1 MNENYSISEEVE
13 EVLPSFFWTIASSEG
28 HQLINKDELVRIIKF
43 DEMTKNHTELY
54 RKQVPISKALA
65 DNTKL
70 MMPGITASA
79 LMDGQGKQVANI
91 LKPTYWLAVDID
103 KIPDE
108 KMQEVIAKA
117 DKDPYVMARYVTASG
132 HGLRIL
138 ARYKPFDDP
147 EVTAVEL
154 FDVVVRK
161 AMDYFSILLGVP
173 ADEKCC
179 DITRMCGLAHDPTAY
194 FCWNSKPFEL
204 ESKDIKRL
212 YFKKSMAEKYER
224 RSSRRRKPSQKM
236 VSLAK
241 HIPTIDEAAASIE
254 KLLETWG
261 KAFEPSRHNDYVYNF
276 GLTCLKYDID
286 QKEATD
292 YADQHFSAQYPKTV
306 SVMNQAYK
314 HQEQRGTW
322 QFMRKGES
330 YGKKP
335 SIKMLKQWLSMR
347 YEFHRNEVT
356 GNYEVCSRDV
366 LKGKFHSWTR
376 MDDNIENS
384 LWIEMEEDGLQ
395 TLLPRLHSLINSDF
409 SEKYNPLLD
418 YLTALPAWDGKT
430 DYIQMLAD
438 RIHIADTD
446 GAHHTQEDFRYFF
459 KKWFVAMVVTWVTDT
474 VVGQTILI
482 FVGKGGLFKTTF
494 FDKLLPKILHDYFI
508 NESTASYTDKDFM
521 EAMASKA
528 LMCLDEFET
537 AFGKNLSAFKSCV
550 TKLFFSI
557 RRPYDK
563 YRTEL
568 PHRAAM
574 CGTSNSVQII
584 SEEENRRYSPWLI
597 ESIDSPIDHPI
608 DYQHVYA
615 QAVALGKE
623 VMERQRKHEDGWV
636 FWLTTEDIEVM
647 REHNKMFMIS
657 NYMEDQILR
666 YYRVPGKYPA
676 ASGFREKAQIERH
689 GLVRDREGGGR
700 DEHRCHRIAIG
711 MGGRPEL
718 TGLRPVSDLLFAV
731 SILFFPKTKIL
742 IISNPSTHHIE
753 CKTNQKSDIIPSR
766 R

>member
-13 EVLPSFFWTIASSEG
+13 EVMPSFFWTIASSEG

-204 ESKDIKRL
+204 DTKDIKRL

-261 KAFEPSRHNDYVYNF
+261 KTFEPSRHNDYVYNF

-335 SIKMLKQWLSMR
+335 SMKMLKQWLSMR

-356 GNYEVCSRDV
+356 GYYEVCSRDV
-366 LKGKFHSWTR
+366 IKGKFHRWTR

-418 YLTALPAWDGKT
+418 YLTALPTWDGKT

-528 LMCLDEFET
+528 LMCLDKFET

-666 YYRVPGKYPA
+666 YYRVPGKDVEARYIKFRYSSEILERIGGCPA
-676 ASGFREKAQIERH
+676 LSRYIYQQNLASTLLRLGFERK
-689 GLVRDREGGGR
+689 RRSK
-700 DEHRCHRIAIG
+700 G
-711 MGGRPEL
+711 MGWFVIEKEVGEMN
-718 TGLRPVSDLLFAV
+718 TDAIVS
-731 SILFFPKTKIL
+731 
-742 IISNPSTHHIE
+742 PSE
-753 CKTNQKSDIIPSR
+753 WEDDRN
-766 R
+766 

>member
-1 MNENYSISEEVE
+1 
-13 EVLPSFFWTIASSEG
+13 
-28 HQLINKDELVRIIKF
+28 
-43 DEMTKNHTELY
+43 
-54 RKQVPISKALA
+54 
-65 DNTKL
+65 
-70 MMPGITASA
+70 
-79 LMDGQGKQVANI
+79 
-91 LKPTYWLAVDID
+91 
-103 KIPDE
+103 
-108 KMQEVIAKA
+108 MQEVITKV

-254 KLLETWG
+254 KLMESWG
-261 KAFEPSRHNDYVYNF
+261 KAFEPNRHNDYVYNF
-276 GLTCLKYDID
+276 GLTCLKYNID

-335 SIKMLKQWLSMR
+335 SMKMLKQWLSMR

-356 GNYEVCSRDV
+356 GYYEVCSRDV
-366 LKGKFHSWTR
+366 LKGKFHHWTR

-395 TLLPRLHSLINSDF
+395 TQQPRLHSLINSDF

-438 RIHIADTD
+438 RIHIAETD
-446 GAHHTQEDFRYFF
+446 SAHHTQEDFRYFF

-666 YYRVPGKYPA
+666 YYRVPDKDVEARYIKFRYSSEILERIGGCPA
-676 ASGFREKAQIERH
+676 LSRYIYQQNLASTLLRLGFERK
-689 GLVRDREGGGR
+689 RRSK
-700 DEHRCHRIAIG
+700 G
-711 MGGRPEL
+711 MGWFVIEKEVGEMN
-718 TGLRPVSDLLFAV
+718 TDAIVS
-731 SILFFPKTKIL
+731 
-742 IISNPSTHHIE
+742 PSE
-753 CKTNQKSDIIPSR
+753 WEDDRN
-766 R
+766 

>member
-13 EVLPSFFWTIASSEG
+13 EVMPSFFWTIASSEG

-79 LMDGQGKQVANI
+79 LMDGQGKQVTNI

-103 KIPDE
+103 KIPEE
-108 KMQEVIAKA
+108 KMQEVITKA

-335 SIKMLKQWLSMR
+335 SMKMLKQWLSMR

-356 GNYEVCSRDV
+356 GYYEVCSRDV

-395 TLLPRLHSLINSDF
+395 TQLPRLHSLINSDF

-438 RIHIADTD
+438 RIHIANTD

-597 ESIDSPIDHPI
+597 KSIDSPIDHPI

-666 YYRVPGKYPA
+666 YYRVPGKDVEARYIKFRYSSEILERIGGCPA
-676 ASGFREKAQIERH
+676 LSRYIYQQNLASTLLRLGFERK
-689 GLVRDREGGGR
+689 RRSK
-700 DEHRCHRIAIG
+700 G
-711 MGGRPEL
+711 MGWFVIEKEVGEMN
-718 TGLRPVSDLLFAV
+718 TDAIVS
-731 SILFFPKTKIL
+731 
-742 IISNPSTHHIE
+742 PSE
-753 CKTNQKSDIIPSR
+753 WEDDRN
-766 R
+766 

>member
-1 MNENYSISEEVE
+1 MNENYSTSNEVE

-28 HQLINKDELVRIIKF
+28 HQLINKNELVRIIKF

-276 GLTCLKYDID
+276 GLTCLKYNID

-356 GNYEVCSRDV
+356 GYYEVCSRDV

-395 TLLPRLHSLINSDF
+395 TQQPRLHSLINSDF

-446 GAHHTQEDFRYFF
+446 SAHHTQEDFRYFF

-666 YYRVPGKYPA
+666 YYRVPGKDVEARYIKFRYSSEILERIGGCPA
-676 ASGFREKAQIERH
+676 LSRYIYQQNLASTLLRLGFERK
-689 GLVRDREGGGR
+689 RRSK
-700 DEHRCHRIAIG
+700 G
-711 MGGRPEL
+711 MGWFVIEKEVGEMN
-718 TGLRPVSDLLFAV
+718 TDAIVS
-731 SILFFPKTKIL
+731 
-742 IISNPSTHHIE
+742 PSE
-753 CKTNQKSDIIPSR
+753 WEDDQN
-766 R
+766 

>member
-13 EVLPSFFWTIASSEG
+13 EVMPSFFWTIASSEG

-103 KIPDE
+103 KIPEE
-108 KMQEVIAKA
+108 KMQEVITKV

-241 HIPTIDEAAASIE
+241 HIPTIDEAAPAIE

-335 SIKMLKQWLSMR
+335 SMKMLKQWLSMR

-356 GNYEVCSRDV
+356 GYYEVCSRDV
-366 LKGKFHSWTR
+366 LKGKFHHWTR

-395 TLLPRLHSLINSDF
+395 TQQPRLHSLINSDF
-409 SEKYNPLLD
+409 SEKYNPLRD

-438 RIHIADTD
+438 RIHIANTD

-666 YYRVPGKYPA
+666 YYRVPGKDVEARYIKFRYSSEILERIGGCPA
-676 ASGFREKAQIERH
+676 LSRYIYQQNLASTLLRLGFERK
-689 GLVRDREGGGR
+689 RRSK
-700 DEHRCHRIAIG
+700 G
-711 MGGRPEL
+711 MGWFVIEKEVGEMN
-718 TGLRPVSDLLFAV
+718 TDAIVS
-731 SILFFPKTKIL
+731 
-742 IISNPSTHHIE
+742 PSE
-753 CKTNQKSDIIPSR
+753 WEDDRN
-766 R
+766 

>member
-1 MNENYSISEEVE
+1 MNTNNSTSEEVE

-241 HIPTIDEAAASIE
+241 HIPTIDEAAPAIE
-254 KLLETWG
+254 KLMETWG

-335 SIKMLKQWLSMR
+335 SMKMLKQWLSMR
-347 YEFHRNEVT
+347 YKFHRNEVT
-356 GNYEVCSRDV
+356 GYYEVCSHDV
-366 LKGKFHSWTR
+366 IKGKFHRWTR

-395 TLLPRLHSLINSDF
+395 TQQPRLHSLINSDF

-438 RIHIADTD
+438 RIHIANTD

-666 YYRVPGKYPA
+666 YYRVPGKDVEARYIKFRYSSEILERIGGCPA
-676 ASGFREKAQIERH
+676 LSRYIYQQNLASTLLRLGFERK
-689 GLVRDREGGGR
+689 RRSK
-700 DEHRCHRIAIG
+700 G
-711 MGGRPEL
+711 MGWFVIEKEVGEMN
-718 TGLRPVSDLLFAV
+718 TDAIVS
-731 SILFFPKTKIL
+731 
-742 IISNPSTHHIE
+742 PSE
-753 CKTNQKSDIIPSR
+753 WEDDRN
-766 R
+766 

>member
-276 GLTCLKYDID
+276 GLTCLKYNID

-335 SIKMLKQWLSMR
+335 SMKMLKQWLSMR

-356 GNYEVCSRDV
+356 GYYEVCSRDV
-366 LKGKFHSWTR
+366 IKGKFHHWTR

-666 YYRVPGKYPA
+666 YYRVPGKDVEARYIKFRYSSEILERIGGCPA
-676 ASGFREKAQIERH
+676 LSRYIYQQNLASTLLRLGFERK
-689 GLVRDREGGGR
+689 RRSK
-700 DEHRCHRIAIG
+700 G
-711 MGGRPEL
+711 MGWFVIEKEVGEMN
-718 TGLRPVSDLLFAV
+718 TDAIVS
-731 SILFFPKTKIL
+731 
-742 IISNPSTHHIE
+742 PSE
-753 CKTNQKSDIIPSR
+753 WEDDQN
-766 R
+766 

>member
-1 MNENYSISEEVE
+1 MNENYSINKEVE
-13 EVLPSFFWTIASSEG
+13 EVMPSFFWTIASSEG

-54 RKQVPISKALA
+54 RKQVPISKVLA

-261 KAFEPSRHNDYVYNF
+261 KAFEPNRHNDYVYNF
-276 GLTCLKYDID
+276 GLTCLKYNID

-335 SIKMLKQWLSMR
+335 SMKMLKQWLSMR

-356 GNYEVCSRDV
+356 GYYEVCSRDV
-366 LKGKFHSWTR
+366 LKGKFHRWTR

-418 YLTALPAWDGKT
+418 YLTDLPAWDGKT

-494 FDKLLPKILHDYFI
+494 FDKLLPRVLHDYFI

-666 YYRVPGKYPA
+666 YYRVPGKDVEARYIKFRYSSEILERIGGCPA
-676 ASGFREKAQIERH
+676 LSRYIYQQNLASTLLRLGFERK
-689 GLVRDREGGGR
+689 RRSK
-700 DEHRCHRIAIG
+700 G
-711 MGGRPEL
+711 MGWFVIEKEVGEMN
-718 TGLRPVSDLLFAV
+718 TDAIVS
-731 SILFFPKTKIL
+731 
-742 IISNPSTHHIE
+742 PSE
-753 CKTNQKSDIIPSR
+753 WEDDQN
-766 R
+766 

>member
-1 MNENYSISEEVE
+1 MNENYSTSEEVE

-224 RSSRRRKPSQKM
+224 RSNRRRKPSQKM

-335 SIKMLKQWLSMR
+335 SMKMLKQWLSMR

-356 GNYEVCSRDV
+356 GYYEVCSRDV
-366 LKGKFHSWTR
+366 IKGKFHHWTR

-666 YYRVPGKYPA
+666 YYRVPGKDVEARYIKFRYSSEILERIGGCPA
-676 ASGFREKAQIERH
+676 LSRYIYQQNLASTLLRLGFERK
-689 GLVRDREGGGR
+689 RRSK
-700 DEHRCHRIAIG
+700 G
-711 MGGRPEL
+711 MGWFVIEKEVGEMN
-718 TGLRPVSDLLFAV
+718 TDAIVS
-731 SILFFPKTKIL
+731 
-742 IISNPSTHHIE
+742 PSE
-753 CKTNQKSDIIPSR
+753 WEDDRN
-766 R
+766 

>member
-1 MNENYSISEEVE
+1 MKENYSISEEVE

-108 KMQEVIAKA
+108 KMQEVIGKA

-212 YFKKSMAEKYER
+212 YFKKSISEKYER

-276 GLTCLKYDID
+276 GLTCLKYNID

-335 SIKMLKQWLSMR
+335 SMKMLKQWLSMR

-356 GNYEVCSRDV
+356 GYYEVCSRDV
-366 LKGKFHSWTR
+366 LKGKFHRWSR

-395 TLLPRLHSLINSDF
+395 TQQPRLHSLINSDF

-418 YLTALPAWDGKT
+418 FLTSLPAWDGKT

-666 YYRVPGKYPA
+666 YYRVPGKDVEARYIKFRYSSEILERIGGCPA
-676 ASGFREKAQIERH
+676 LSRYIYQQNLASTLLRLGFERK
-689 GLVRDREGGGR
+689 RRSK
-700 DEHRCHRIAIG
+700 G
-711 MGGRPEL
+711 MGWFVIEKEVGEMN
-718 TGLRPVSDLLFAV
+718 TDAIVS
-731 SILFFPKTKIL
+731 
-742 IISNPSTHHIE
+742 PSE
-753 CKTNQKSDIIPSR
+753 WEDDRN
-766 R
+766 

>member
-1 MNENYSISEEVE
+1 MNENYSTSEEVE

-241 HIPTIDEAAASIE
+241 HIPTIDEAAPAIE

-276 GLTCLKYDID
+276 GLTCLKYNID

-335 SIKMLKQWLSMR
+335 SMKMLKQWLSMR
-347 YEFHRNEVT
+347 YKFHRNEVT
-356 GNYEVCSRDV
+356 GYYEVCSRDV
-366 LKGKFHSWTR
+366 IKGKFHRWTR

-395 TLLPRLHSLINSDF
+395 TQQPRLHSLINSDF

-438 RIHIADTD
+438 RIHIANTD

-623 VMERQRKHEDGWV
+623 VMERQSKHEDGWV

-666 YYRVPGKYPA
+666 YYRVPGKDVEARYIKFRYSSEILERIGGCPA
-676 ASGFREKAQIERH
+676 LSRYIYQQNLASTLLRLGFERK
-689 GLVRDREGGGR
+689 RRSK
-700 DEHRCHRIAIG
+700 G
-711 MGGRPEL
+711 MGWFVIEKEVGEMN
-718 TGLRPVSDLLFAV
+718 TDAIVS
-731 SILFFPKTKIL
+731 
-742 IISNPSTHHIE
+742 PSE
-753 CKTNQKSDIIPSR
+753 WEDDRN
-766 R
+766 

>member
-1 MNENYSISEEVE
+1 MNENYSISKEVE
-13 EVLPSFFWTIASSEG
+13 EVMPSFFWTIASSEG

-103 KIPDE
+103 KIPEE

-154 FDVVVRK
+154 FGVVVRK

-212 YFKKSMAEKYER
+212 YFKKSIAEKYER

-335 SIKMLKQWLSMR
+335 SMKMLKQWLSMR

-356 GNYEVCSRDV
+356 GYYEVCSRDV
-366 LKGKFHSWTR
+366 LKGKFHHWTR

-395 TLLPRLHSLINSDF
+395 TQLPRLHSLINSDF

-438 RIHIADTD
+438 RIHIANTD

-666 YYRVPGKYPA
+666 YYRVPGKDVEARYIKFRYSSEILERIGGCPA
-676 ASGFREKAQIERH
+676 LSRYIYQQNLASTLLRLGFERK
-689 GLVRDREGGGR
+689 RRSK
-700 DEHRCHRIAIG
+700 G
-711 MGGRPEL
+711 MGWFVIEKEVGEMN
-718 TGLRPVSDLLFAV
+718 TDAIVS
-731 SILFFPKTKIL
+731 
-742 IISNPSTHHIE
+742 PSE
-753 CKTNQKSDIIPSR
+753 WEDDRN
-766 R
+766 

>member
-1 MNENYSISEEVE
+1 
-13 EVLPSFFWTIASSEG
+13 
-28 HQLINKDELVRIIKF
+28 
-43 DEMTKNHTELY
+43 MTKNHTELY

-103 KIPDE
+103 KIPEE
-108 KMQEVIAKA
+108 KMQEVITKV

-241 HIPTIDEAAASIE
+241 HIPTIDEAAPAIE

-335 SIKMLKQWLSMR
+335 SMKMLKQWLSMR

-356 GNYEVCSRDV
+356 GYYEVCSRDV
-366 LKGKFHSWTR
+366 LKGKFHHWTR

-395 TLLPRLHSLINSDF
+395 TQQPRLHSLINSDF

-418 YLTALPAWDGKT
+418 YLTALPTWDGKT

-438 RIHIADTD
+438 RIHIANTD

-597 ESIDSPIDHPI
+597 KSIDSPIDHPI

-666 YYRVPGKYPA
+666 YYRVPGKDVEARYIKFRYSSEILERIGGCPA
-676 ASGFREKAQIERH
+676 LSRYIYQQNLASTLLRLGFERK
-689 GLVRDREGGGR
+689 RRSK
-700 DEHRCHRIAIG
+700 G
-711 MGGRPEL
+711 MGWFVIEKEVGEMN
-718 TGLRPVSDLLFAV
+718 TDAIVS
-731 SILFFPKTKIL
+731 
-742 IISNPSTHHIE
+742 PSE
-753 CKTNQKSDIIPSR
+753 WEDDRN
-766 R
+766 

>member
-1 MNENYSISEEVE
+1 MNENYSISKEVE
-13 EVLPSFFWTIASSEG
+13 EVMPSFFWTIASSEG

-103 KIPDE
+103 KIPEE
-108 KMQEVIAKA
+108 KMQEVITKV

-224 RSSRRRKPSQKM
+224 RSSRRIKPSQKM

-335 SIKMLKQWLSMR
+335 SMKMLKQWLSMR

-356 GNYEVCSRDV
+356 GYYEVCSRDV
-366 LKGKFHSWTR
+366 LKGKFHHWTR

-395 TLLPRLHSLINSDF
+395 TQLPRLHSLINSDF

-418 YLTALPAWDGKT
+418 YLTALPTWDGKT

-438 RIHIADTD
+438 RIHIANTD

-666 YYRVPGKYPA
+666 YYRVPGKDVEARYIKFRYSSEILERIGGCPA
-676 ASGFREKAQIERH
+676 LSRYIYQQNLASTLLRLGFERK
-689 GLVRDREGGGR
+689 RRSK
-700 DEHRCHRIAIG
+700 G
-711 MGGRPEL
+711 MGWFVIEKEVGEMN
-718 TGLRPVSDLLFAV
+718 TDAIVS
-731 SILFFPKTKIL
+731 
-742 IISNPSTHHIE
+742 PSE
-753 CKTNQKSDIIPSR
+753 WEDDRN
-766 R
+766 

>member
-1 MNENYSISEEVE
+1 MNTNNSTSEEVE

-91 LKPTYWLAVDID
+91 QKPTYWLAVDID
-103 KIPDE
+103 KIPEE

-147 EVTAVEL
+147 EITAVEL

-212 YFKKSMAEKYER
+212 YLKKSMAEKYER

-347 YEFHRNEVT
+347 YKFHRNEVT
-356 GNYEVCSRDV
+356 GYYEVCSRDV
-366 LKGKFHSWTR
+366 IKGKFHHWTR

-395 TLLPRLHSLINSDF
+395 TQQPRLHSLINSDF

-418 YLTALPAWDGKT
+418 FLTSLPAWDGKT

-666 YYRVPGKYPA
+666 YYRVPGKDVEARYIKFRYSSEILERIGGCPA
-676 ASGFREKAQIERH
+676 LSRYIYQQNLASTLLRLGFERK
-689 GLVRDREGGGR
+689 RRSK
-700 DEHRCHRIAIG
+700 G
-711 MGGRPEL
+711 MGWFVIEKEVGEMN
-718 TGLRPVSDLLFAV
+718 TDAIVS
-731 SILFFPKTKIL
+731 
-742 IISNPSTHHIE
+742 PSE
-753 CKTNQKSDIIPSR
+753 WEDDRN
-766 R
+766 

>member
-1 MNENYSISEEVE
+1 MNENYSTSNEVE
-13 EVLPSFFWTIASSEG
+13 EVMPSFFWTIASSEG

-70 MMPGITASA
+70 MMPGITAST

-276 GLTCLKYDID
+276 GLTCLKYNID

-335 SIKMLKQWLSMR
+335 SMKMLKQWLSMR

-356 GNYEVCSRDV
+356 GYYEVCSRDV
-366 LKGKFHSWTR
+366 LKGKFHHWTR
-376 MDDNIENS
+376 MDDNIENT

-395 TLLPRLHSLINSDF
+395 TQQPRLHSLINSDF

-438 RIHIADTD
+438 RIHIANTD

-666 YYRVPGKYPA
+666 YYRVPGKDVEARYIKFRYSSEILERIGGCPA
-676 ASGFREKAQIERH
+676 LSRYIYQQNLASTLLRLGFERK
-689 GLVRDREGGGR
+689 RRSK
-700 DEHRCHRIAIG
+700 G
-711 MGGRPEL
+711 MGWLVIEKEVGEMN
-718 TGLRPVSDLLFAV
+718 TDAIVS
-731 SILFFPKTKIL
+731 
-742 IISNPSTHHIE
+742 PSE
-753 CKTNQKSDIIPSR
+753 WEDDRN
-766 R
+766 

>member
-1 MNENYSISEEVE
+1 MNTNNSTSEEVE

-108 KMQEVIAKA
+108 KMQKVITKA
-117 DKDPYVMARYVTASG
+117 DNDPYVMVRYVTASG

-241 HIPTIDEAAASIE
+241 HIPTIDEAAPAIE

-335 SIKMLKQWLSMR
+335 SMKMLKQWLSMR

-356 GNYEVCSRDV
+356 GYYEVCSRDV
-366 LKGKFHSWTR
+366 IKGKFHRWTR

-395 TLLPRLHSLINSDF
+395 TQQPRLHSLINSDF

-494 FDKLLPKILHDYFI
+494 FDKLLPKVLHDYFI

-666 YYRVPGKYPA
+666 YYRVPGKDVEARYIKFRYSSEILERIGGCPA
-676 ASGFREKAQIERH
+676 LSRYIYQQNLASTLLRLGFERK
-689 GLVRDREGGGR
+689 RRSK
-700 DEHRCHRIAIG
+700 G
-711 MGGRPEL
+711 MGWFVIEKEVGEMN
-718 TGLRPVSDLLFAV
+718 TDAIVS
-731 SILFFPKTKIL
+731 
-742 IISNPSTHHIE
+742 PSE
-753 CKTNQKSDIIPSR
+753 WEDDRN
-766 R
+766 

>member
-1 MNENYSISEEVE
+1 MNTNNSTSEEVE

-117 DKDPYVMARYVTASG
+117 DNDPYVMVRYVTASG

-212 YFKKSMAEKYER
+212 YLKKSMAEKYER

-241 HIPTIDEAAASIE
+241 HIPTIDEAAPAIE

-335 SIKMLKQWLSMR
+335 SMKMLKQWLSMR
-347 YEFHRNEVT
+347 YKFHRNEVT
-356 GNYEVCSRDV
+356 GYYEVCSRDV
-366 LKGKFHSWTR
+366 IKGKFHRWTR

-395 TLLPRLHSLINSDF
+395 TQQPRLHSLINSDF

-418 YLTALPAWDGKT
+418 YLTSLPAWDGKT

-438 RIHIADTD
+438 RIHIANTD

-494 FDKLLPKILHDYFI
+494 FDKLLPKVLHDYFI

-666 YYRVPGKYPA
+666 YYRVPGKDVEARYIKFRYSSEILERIGGCPA
-676 ASGFREKAQIERH
+676 LSRYIYQQNLASTLLRLGFERK
-689 GLVRDREGGGR
+689 RRSK
-700 DEHRCHRIAIG
+700 G
-711 MGGRPEL
+711 MGWFVIEKEVGEMN
-718 TGLRPVSDLLFAV
+718 TDAIVS
-731 SILFFPKTKIL
+731 
-742 IISNPSTHHIE
+742 PSE
-753 CKTNQKSDIIPSR
+753 WEDDRN
-766 R
+766 

>member
-13 EVLPSFFWTIASSEG
+13 EVMPSFFWTIASSEG

-154 FDVVVRK
+154 FGVVVRK

-335 SIKMLKQWLSMR
+335 SMKMLKQWLSMR

-356 GNYEVCSRDV
+356 GYYEVCSRDV
-366 LKGKFHSWTR
+366 IKGKFHHWTR

-395 TLLPRLHSLINSDF
+395 TQLPRLHSLINSDF

-438 RIHIADTD
+438 RIHIANTD

-636 FWLTTEDIEVM
+636 FWLTTPDIEVM

-666 YYRVPGKYPA
+666 YYRVPGKDVEARYIKFRYSSEILERIGGCPA
-676 ASGFREKAQIERH
+676 LSRYIYQQNLASTLLRLGFERK
-689 GLVRDREGGGR
+689 RRSK
-700 DEHRCHRIAIG
+700 G
-711 MGGRPEL
+711 MGWFVIEKEVGEMN
-718 TGLRPVSDLLFAV
+718 TDAIVS
-731 SILFFPKTKIL
+731 
-742 IISNPSTHHIE
+742 PSE
-753 CKTNQKSDIIPSR
+753 WEDDRN
-766 R
+766 

>member
-1 MNENYSISEEVE
+1 MNTNNSTSEEVE

-108 KMQEVIAKA
+108 KMQKVITKA
-117 DKDPYVMARYVTASG
+117 DNDPYVMVRYVTASG

-276 GLTCLKYDID
+276 GLTCLKYNID

-335 SIKMLKQWLSMR
+335 SMKMLKQWLSMR

-356 GNYEVCSRDV
+356 GYYEVCSRDV
-366 LKGKFHSWTR
+366 IKGKFHRWTR

-395 TLLPRLHSLINSDF
+395 TQQPRLHSLINSDF

-418 YLTALPAWDGKT
+418 FLTSLPAWDGKT

-636 FWLTTEDIEVM
+636 FWLTTEDIEMM

-666 YYRVPGKYPA
+666 YYRVPGKDVEARYIKFRYSSEILERIGGCPA
-676 ASGFREKAQIERH
+676 LSRYIYQQNLASTLLRLGFERK
-689 GLVRDREGGGR
+689 RRSK
-700 DEHRCHRIAIG
+700 G
-711 MGGRPEL
+711 MGWFVIEKEVGEMN
-718 TGLRPVSDLLFAV
+718 TDAIVS
-731 SILFFPKTKIL
+731 
-742 IISNPSTHHIE
+742 PSE
-753 CKTNQKSDIIPSR
+753 WEDDRN
-766 R
+766 

>member
-1 MNENYSISEEVE
+1 MNTNNSTSEEVE

-241 HIPTIDEAAASIE
+241 HIPTIDEASPAIE

-335 SIKMLKQWLSMR
+335 SMKMLKQWLSMR

-356 GNYEVCSRDV
+356 GYYEVCSRDV
-366 LKGKFHSWTR
+366 IKGKFHHWTR

-395 TLLPRLHSLINSDF
+395 TQQPRLHSLINSDF

-666 YYRVPGKYPA
+666 YYRVPDKDVEARYIKFRYSSEILERIGGCPA
-676 ASGFREKAQIERH
+676 LSRYIYQQNLASTLLRLGFERK
-689 GLVRDREGGGR
+689 RRSK
-700 DEHRCHRIAIG
+700 G
-711 MGGRPEL
+711 MGWFVIEKEVGEMN
-718 TGLRPVSDLLFAV
+718 TDAIVS
-731 SILFFPKTKIL
+731 
-742 IISNPSTHHIE
+742 PSE
-753 CKTNQKSDIIPSR
+753 WEDDRN
-766 R
+766 

>member
-1 MNENYSISEEVE
+1 MNDNYSISEEVE
-13 EVLPSFFWTIASSEG
+13 EVMPSFFWTIASSEG

-108 KMQEVIAKA
+108 KMQEVIAKT

-204 ESKDIKRL
+204 DTKDIKRL

-241 HIPTIDEAAASIE
+241 HIPTIDEAAPAIE
-254 KLLETWG
+254 TLLETWG
-261 KAFEPSRHNDYVYNF
+261 KAFEPNRHNDYVYNF

-335 SIKMLKQWLSMR
+335 SMKMLKQWLSMR

-356 GNYEVCSRDV
+356 GYYEVCSRDV
-366 LKGKFHSWTR
+366 IKGKFHHWTR

-494 FDKLLPKILHDYFI
+494 FDKLLPRVLHDYFI

-666 YYRVPGKYPA
+666 YYRVPGKDVEARYIKFRYSSEILERIGGCPA
-676 ASGFREKAQIERH
+676 LSRYIYQQNLASTLLRLGFERK
-689 GLVRDREGGGR
+689 RRSK
-700 DEHRCHRIAIG
+700 G
-711 MGGRPEL
+711 MGWFVIEKEVGEMN
-718 TGLRPVSDLLFAV
+718 TDAIVS
-731 SILFFPKTKIL
+731 
-742 IISNPSTHHIE
+742 PSE
-753 CKTNQKSDIIPSR
+753 WEEDQN
-766 R
+766 

>member
-13 EVLPSFFWTIASSEG
+13 EVMPSFFWTIASSEG

-335 SIKMLKQWLSMR
+335 SMKMLKQWLSMR

-356 GNYEVCSRDV
+356 GYYEVCSRDV
-366 LKGKFHSWTR
+366 LKGKFHHWTR

-395 TLLPRLHSLINSDF
+395 TQQPRLHSLINSDF

-438 RIHIADTD
+438 RIHIANTD

-597 ESIDSPIDHPI
+597 KSIDSPIDHPI

-666 YYRVPGKYPA
+666 YYRVPGKDVEARYIKFRYSSEILERIGGCPA
-676 ASGFREKAQIERH
+676 LSRYIYQQNLASTLLRLGFERK
-689 GLVRDREGGGR
+689 RRSK
-700 DEHRCHRIAIG
+700 G
-711 MGGRPEL
+711 MGWFVIEKEVGEMN
-718 TGLRPVSDLLFAV
+718 TDAIVS
-731 SILFFPKTKIL
+731 
-742 IISNPSTHHIE
+742 PSE
-753 CKTNQKSDIIPSR
+753 WEDDRN
-766 R
+766 

>member
-1 MNENYSISEEVE
+1 MNTNNSTSNEVE

-276 GLTCLKYDID
+276 GLTCLKYNID

-322 QFMRKGES
+322 LFMRKGES

-335 SIKMLKQWLSMR
+335 SMKMLKQWLSMR

-356 GNYEVCSRDV
+356 GYYEVCSRDV
-366 LKGKFHSWTR
+366 IKGKFHSWTR

-395 TLLPRLHSLINSDF
+395 TQQPRLHSLINSDF

-438 RIHIADTD
+438 RIHIANTD

-597 ESIDSPIDHPI
+597 KSIDSPIDHPI

-666 YYRVPGKYPA
+666 YYRVPDKDVEARYIKFRYSSEILERIGGCPA
-676 ASGFREKAQIERH
+676 LSRYIYQQNLASTLLRLGFERK
-689 GLVRDREGGGR
+689 RRSK
-700 DEHRCHRIAIG
+700 G
-711 MGGRPEL
+711 MGWFVIEKEVGEMN
-718 TGLRPVSDLLFAV
+718 TDAIVS
-731 SILFFPKTKIL
+731 
-742 IISNPSTHHIE
+742 PSE
-753 CKTNQKSDIIPSR
+753 WEDDRN
-766 R
+766 

>member
-13 EVLPSFFWTIASSEG
+13 EVMPSFFWTIASSEG

-103 KIPDE
+103 KIPEE
-108 KMQEVIAKA
+108 KMQEVITKA

-154 FDVVVRK
+154 FGVVVRK

-335 SIKMLKQWLSMR
+335 SMKMLKQWLSMR

-356 GNYEVCSRDV
+356 GYYEVCSRDV

-395 TLLPRLHSLINSDF
+395 TQLPRLHSLINSDF

-438 RIHIADTD
+438 RIHIANTD

-597 ESIDSPIDHPI
+597 KSIDSPIDHPI

-666 YYRVPGKYPA
+666 YYRVPGKDVEARYIKFRYSSEILERIGGCPA
-676 ASGFREKAQIERH
+676 LSRYIYQQNLASTLLRLGFERK
-689 GLVRDREGGGR
+689 RRSK
-700 DEHRCHRIAIG
+700 G
-711 MGGRPEL
+711 MGWFVIEKEVGEMN
-718 TGLRPVSDLLFAV
+718 TDAIVS
-731 SILFFPKTKIL
+731 
-742 IISNPSTHHIE
+742 PSE
-753 CKTNQKSDIIPSR
+753 WEDDRN
-766 R
+766 

>member
-79 LMDGQGKQVANI
+79 LMDGQGKQVGNI

-103 KIPDE
+103 KIPEE

-212 YFKKSMAEKYER
+212 YFKKSMAEKYEQ

-261 KAFEPSRHNDYVYNF
+261 KAFEPNRHNDYVYNF
-276 GLTCLKYDID
+276 GLTCLKYNID

-335 SIKMLKQWLSMR
+335 SMKMLKQWLSMR

-356 GNYEVCSRDV
+356 GYYEVCSRDV
-366 LKGKFHSWTR
+366 LKGKFHRWTR

-494 FDKLLPKILHDYFI
+494 FDKLLPKVLHDYFI

-666 YYRVPGKYPA
+666 YYRVPGKDVEARYIKFRYSSEILERIGGCPA
-676 ASGFREKAQIERH
+676 LSRYIYQQNLSSTLLRLGFERK
-689 GLVRDREGGGR
+689 RRSK
-700 DEHRCHRIAIG
+700 G
-711 MGGRPEL
+711 MGWFVIEKEVGEMN
-718 TGLRPVSDLLFAV
+718 TDAIVS
-731 SILFFPKTKIL
+731 
-742 IISNPSTHHIE
+742 PSE
-753 CKTNQKSDIIPSR
+753 WEEDPN
-766 R
+766 

>member
-1 MNENYSISEEVE
+1 MNDNYSISEEVE

-173 ADEKCC
+173 ADEKCS

-204 ESKDIKRL
+204 DTKDIKRL

-261 KAFEPSRHNDYVYNF
+261 KAFEPNRHNDYVYNF
-276 GLTCLKYDID
+276 GLTCLKYNID

-335 SIKMLKQWLSMR
+335 SMKMLKQWLSMR

-356 GNYEVCSRDV
+356 GYYEVCSRDV
-366 LKGKFHSWTR
+366 LKGKFHRWTR

-494 FDKLLPKILHDYFI
+494 FDKLLPRVLHDYFI

-666 YYRVPGKYPA
+666 YYRVPGKDVEARYIKFRYSSEILERIGGCPA
-676 ASGFREKAQIERH
+676 LSRYIYQQNLASTLLRLGFERK
-689 GLVRDREGGGR
+689 RRSK
-700 DEHRCHRIAIG
+700 G
-711 MGGRPEL
+711 MGWFVIEKEVGEMN
-718 TGLRPVSDLLFAV
+718 TDAIVS
-731 SILFFPKTKIL
+731 
-742 IISNPSTHHIE
+742 PSE
-753 CKTNQKSDIIPSR
+753 WEDDRN
-766 R
+766 

>member
-13 EVLPSFFWTIASSEG
+13 EVMPSFFWTIASSEG

-103 KIPDE
+103 KIPEE

-154 FDVVVRK
+154 FGVVVRK

-212 YFKKSMAEKYER
+212 YFKKSIAEKYER

-335 SIKMLKQWLSMR
+335 SMKMLKQWLSMR

-356 GNYEVCSRDV
+356 GYYEVCSRDV
-366 LKGKFHSWTR
+366 LKGKFHHWTR

-395 TLLPRLHSLINSDF
+395 TQLPRLHSLINSDF

-438 RIHIADTD
+438 RIHIANTD

-666 YYRVPGKYPA
+666 YYRVPDKDVEARYIKFRYSSEILERIGGCPA
-676 ASGFREKAQIERH
+676 LSRYIYQQNLASTLLRLGFERK
-689 GLVRDREGGGR
+689 RRSK
-700 DEHRCHRIAIG
+700 G
-711 MGGRPEL
+711 MGWFVIEKEVGEMN
-718 TGLRPVSDLLFAV
+718 TDAIVS
-731 SILFFPKTKIL
+731 
-742 IISNPSTHHIE
+742 PSE
-753 CKTNQKSDIIPSR
+753 WEDDRN
-766 R
+766 

>member
-1 MNENYSISEEVE
+1 MNDNYSISEEVE
-13 EVLPSFFWTIASSEG
+13 EVMPSFFWTIASSEG

-108 KMQEVIAKA
+108 KMQEVIAKT

-204 ESKDIKRL
+204 DTKDIKRL

-241 HIPTIDEAAASIE
+241 HIPTIDEAAPAIE
-254 KLLETWG
+254 TLLETWG
-261 KAFEPSRHNDYVYNF
+261 KAFEPNRHNDYVYNF

-335 SIKMLKQWLSMR
+335 SMKMLKQWLSMR

-356 GNYEVCSRDV
+356 GYYEVCSRDV
-366 LKGKFHSWTR
+366 LKGKFHHWTR

-494 FDKLLPKILHDYFI
+494 FDKLLPRVLHDYFI

-666 YYRVPGKYPA
+666 YYRVPGKDVEARYIKFRYSSEILERIGGCPA
-676 ASGFREKAQIERH
+676 LSRYIYQQNLASTLLRLGFERK
-689 GLVRDREGGGR
+689 RRSK
-700 DEHRCHRIAIG
+700 G
-711 MGGRPEL
+711 MGWFVIEKEVGEMN
-718 TGLRPVSDLLFAV
+718 TDAIVS
-731 SILFFPKTKIL
+731 
-742 IISNPSTHHIE
+742 PSE
-753 CKTNQKSDIIPSR
+753 WEEDQN
-766 R
+766 

>member
-1 MNENYSISEEVE
+1 MNENYSINKEVE

-91 LKPTYWLAVDID
+91 QKPTYWLAVDID

-254 KLLETWG
+254 KLMESWG
-261 KAFEPSRHNDYVYNF
+261 KAFEPNRHNDYVYNF
-276 GLTCLKYDID
+276 GLTCLKYNID

-335 SIKMLKQWLSMR
+335 SMKMLKQWLSMR

-356 GNYEVCSRDV
+356 GYYEVCSRDV
-366 LKGKFHSWTR
+366 IKGKFHQWTR

-395 TLLPRLHSLINSDF
+395 TQQPRLHSLINSDF

-438 RIHIADTD
+438 RIHIANTD

-550 TKLFFSI
+550 TKLYFSI

-666 YYRVPGKYPA
+666 YYRVPGKDVEARYIKFRYSSEILERIGGCPA
-676 ASGFREKAQIERH
+676 LSRYIYQQNLASTLLRLGFERK
-689 GLVRDREGGGR
+689 RRSK
-700 DEHRCHRIAIG
+700 G
-711 MGGRPEL
+711 MGWFVIEKEVGEMN
-718 TGLRPVSDLLFAV
+718 TDAIVS
-731 SILFFPKTKIL
+731 
-742 IISNPSTHHIE
+742 PSE
-753 CKTNQKSDIIPSR
+753 WEDDQN
-766 R
+766 

>member
-1 MNENYSISEEVE
+1 MNDNYSISEEVE

-204 ESKDIKRL
+204 DTKDIKRL

-241 HIPTIDEAAASIE
+241 HIPTIDEAAPAIE
-254 KLLETWG
+254 KLMETWG

-330 YGKKP
+330 YSKKP
-335 SIKMLKQWLSMR
+335 SMKMLKQWLSMR

-356 GNYEVCSRDV
+356 GYYEVCSRDV
-366 LKGKFHSWTR
+366 LKGKFHHWTR

-395 TLLPRLHSLINSDF
+395 TQQPRLHSLINSDF

-438 RIHIADTD
+438 RIHIANTD

-666 YYRVPGKYPA
+666 YYRVPGKDVEARYIKFRYSSEILERIGGCPA
-676 ASGFREKAQIERH
+676 LSRYIYQQNLASTLLRLGFERK
-689 GLVRDREGGGR
+689 RRSK
-700 DEHRCHRIAIG
+700 G
-711 MGGRPEL
+711 MGWFVIEKEVGEMN
-718 TGLRPVSDLLFAV
+718 TDAIVS
-731 SILFFPKTKIL
+731 
-742 IISNPSTHHIE
+742 PSE
-753 CKTNQKSDIIPSR
+753 WEDDRN
-766 R
+766 

>member
-13 EVLPSFFWTIASSEG
+13 EVMPSFFWTIASSEG

-103 KIPDE
+103 KIPEE
-108 KMQEVIAKA
+108 KMQEVITKV

-335 SIKMLKQWLSMR
+335 SMKMLKQWLSMR

-356 GNYEVCSRDV
+356 GYYEVCSRDV
-366 LKGKFHSWTR
+366 LKGKFHHWTR

-395 TLLPRLHSLINSDF
+395 THQPRLHSLINSDF

-438 RIHIADTD
+438 RIHIANTD

-666 YYRVPGKYPA
+666 YYRVPGKDVEARYIKFRYSSEILERIGGCPA
-676 ASGFREKAQIERH
+676 LSRYIYQQNLASTLLRLGFERK
-689 GLVRDREGGGR
+689 RRSK
-700 DEHRCHRIAIG
+700 G
-711 MGGRPEL
+711 MGWFVIEKEVGEMN
-718 TGLRPVSDLLFAV
+718 TDAIVS
-731 SILFFPKTKIL
+731 
-742 IISNPSTHHIE
+742 PSE
-753 CKTNQKSDIIPSR
+753 WEDDRN
-766 R
+766 

>member
-1 MNENYSISEEVE
+1 MNENYSINKEVE
-13 EVLPSFFWTIASSEG
+13 EVMPSFFWTIASSEG

-117 DKDPYVMARYVTASG
+117 DKAPYVMARYVTASG

-204 ESKDIKRL
+204 DTKDIKRL

-347 YEFHRNEVT
+347 YKFHRNEVT
-356 GNYEVCSRDV
+356 GYYEVCSRDV
-366 LKGKFHSWTR
+366 IKGKFHHWTR

-395 TLLPRLHSLINSDF
+395 TQQPRLHSLINSDF

-418 YLTALPAWDGKT
+418 FLTSLPAWDGKT

-666 YYRVPGKYPA
+666 YYRVPGKDVEARYIKFRYSSEILERIGGCPA
-676 ASGFREKAQIERH
+676 LSRYIYQQNLASTLLRLGFERK
-689 GLVRDREGGGR
+689 RRSK
-700 DEHRCHRIAIG
+700 G
-711 MGGRPEL
+711 MGWFVIEKEVGEMN
-718 TGLRPVSDLLFAV
+718 TDAIVS
-731 SILFFPKTKIL
+731 
-742 IISNPSTHHIE
+742 PSE
-753 CKTNQKSDIIPSR
+753 WEDDRN
-766 R
+766 

>member
-204 ESKDIKRL
+204 ESQDIKRL

-241 HIPTIDEAAASIE
+241 HIPTIDEAAPAIE
-254 KLLETWG
+254 KLMESWG

-335 SIKMLKQWLSMR
+335 SMKMLKQWLSMR
-347 YEFHRNEVT
+347 YKFHRNEVT
-356 GNYEVCSRDV
+356 GYYEVCSRDV
-366 LKGKFHSWTR
+366 IKGKFHRWTR
-376 MDDNIENS
+376 MDDNTENS

-395 TLLPRLHSLINSDF
+395 TQQPRLHSLINSDF

-666 YYRVPGKYPA
+666 YYRVPGKDVEARYIKYRYSSEILERIGGCPA
-676 ASGFREKAQIERH
+676 LSRYIYQQNLASTLLRLGFERK
-689 GLVRDREGGGR
+689 RRSK
-700 DEHRCHRIAIG
+700 G
-711 MGGRPEL
+711 MGWFVIEKEVGEMN
-718 TGLRPVSDLLFAV
+718 TDAIVS
-731 SILFFPKTKIL
+731 
-742 IISNPSTHHIE
+742 PSE
-753 CKTNQKSDIIPSR
+753 WEDDRN
-766 R
+766 

>member
-1 MNENYSISEEVE
+1 MNENYSINKEVE
-13 EVLPSFFWTIASSEG
+13 EVMPSFFWTIASSEG

-194 FCWNSKPFEL
+194 FCWNSKTFEL

-335 SIKMLKQWLSMR
+335 SMKMLKQWLSMR

-356 GNYEVCSRDV
+356 GYYEVCSRDV
-366 LKGKFHSWTR
+366 IKGKFHRWTR

-395 TLLPRLHSLINSDF
+395 TQQPRLHSLINSDF

-418 YLTALPAWDGKT
+418 FLTSLPEWDGKT

-494 FDKLLPKILHDYFI
+494 FDKLLPKVLHDYFI

-666 YYRVPGKYPA
+666 YYRVPGKDVEARYIKFRYSSEILERIGGCPA
-676 ASGFREKAQIERH
+676 LSRYIYQQNLASTLLRLGFERK
-689 GLVRDREGGGR
+689 RRSK
-700 DEHRCHRIAIG
+700 G
-711 MGGRPEL
+711 MGWFVIEKEVGEMH
-718 TGLRPVSDLLFAV
+718 TDAIVS
-731 SILFFPKTKIL
+731 
-742 IISNPSTHHIE
+742 PSE
-753 CKTNQKSDIIPSR
+753 WEDDRN
-766 R
+766 

>member
-1 MNENYSISEEVE
+1 MNENYSTSNEVE
-13 EVLPSFFWTIASSEG
+13 EVMPSFFWTIASSEG

-103 KIPDE
+103 KIPEE

-173 ADEKCC
+173 ADEKCS

-204 ESKDIKRL
+204 DTKDIKRL

-254 KLLETWG
+254 KLMETWG

-276 GLTCLKYDID
+276 GLTCLKYNID

-335 SIKMLKQWLSMR
+335 SMKMLKQWLSMR

-356 GNYEVCSRDV
+356 GYYEVCSRDV
-366 LKGKFHSWTR
+366 LKGKFHRWTR

-395 TLLPRLHSLINSDF
+395 TQQPRLHSLINSDF

-418 YLTALPAWDGKT
+418 YLTALPEWDGKT

-438 RIHIADTD
+438 RINIAETD
-446 GAHHTQEDFRYFF
+446 SAHHTQEDFRYFF

-494 FDKLLPKILHDYFI
+494 FDKLLPKILHEYFI

-666 YYRVPGKYPA
+666 YYRVPGKDVEARYIKFRYSSEILERIGGCPA
-676 ASGFREKAQIERH
+676 LSRYIYQQNLASTLLRLGFERK
-689 GLVRDREGGGR
+689 RRSK
-700 DEHRCHRIAIG
+700 G
-711 MGGRPEL
+711 MGWFVIEKEVGEMN
-718 TGLRPVSDLLFAV
+718 TDAIVS
-731 SILFFPKTKIL
+731 
-742 IISNPSTHHIE
+742 PSE
-753 CKTNQKSDIIPSR
+753 WEDDRN
-766 R
+766 

>member
-194 FCWNSKPFEL
+194 FCWDSKPFEL

-212 YFKKSMAEKYER
+212 YLKKSMAEKYER

-261 KAFEPSRHNDYVYNF
+261 KTFEPSRHNDYVYNF
-276 GLTCLKYDID
+276 GLTCLKYNID

-335 SIKMLKQWLSMR
+335 SMKMLKQWLSMR

-356 GNYEVCSRDV
+356 GYYEVCSRDV

-395 TLLPRLHSLINSDF
+395 TQQPRLHSLINSDF

-418 YLTALPAWDGKT
+418 FLTSLPEWDGKT

-438 RIHIADTD
+438 RIHIANTD

-666 YYRVPGKYPA
+666 YYRVPGKDVEARYIKFRYSSEILERIGGCPA
-676 ASGFREKAQIERH
+676 LSRYIYQQNLASTLLRLGFERK
-689 GLVRDREGGGR
+689 RRSK
-700 DEHRCHRIAIG
+700 G
-711 MGGRPEL
+711 MGWFVIEKEVGEMN
-718 TGLRPVSDLLFAV
+718 TDAIVS
-731 SILFFPKTKIL
+731 
-742 IISNPSTHHIE
+742 PSE
-753 CKTNQKSDIIPSR
+753 WEDDRN
-766 R
+766 

>member
-1 MNENYSISEEVE
+1 MNENYSTSEEVE

-276 GLTCLKYDID
+276 GLTCLKYNID

-356 GNYEVCSRDV
+356 GYYEVCSRDV

-395 TLLPRLHSLINSDF
+395 TQQPRLHSLINSDF

-418 YLTALPAWDGKT
+418 YLTALPEWDGKT

-438 RIHIADTD
+438 RIHIANTD

-494 FDKLLPKILHDYFI
+494 FDKLLPKLLHDYFI

-608 DYQHVYA
+608 DYRHVYA

-666 YYRVPGKYPA
+666 YYRVPGKDVEARYIKFRYSSEILERIGGCPA
-676 ASGFREKAQIERH
+676 LSRYIYQQNLASTLLRLGFERK
-689 GLVRDREGGGR
+689 RRSK
-700 DEHRCHRIAIG
+700 G
-711 MGGRPEL
+711 MGWFVIEKEVGEMN
-718 TGLRPVSDLLFAV
+718 TDAIVS
-731 SILFFPKTKIL
+731 
-742 IISNPSTHHIE
+742 PSE
-753 CKTNQKSDIIPSR
+753 WEDDRN
-766 R
+766 

>member
-1 MNENYSISEEVE
+1 MNENYSISKEVE
-13 EVLPSFFWTIASSEG
+13 EVMPSFFWTIASSEG

-241 HIPTIDEAAASIE
+241 HIPTIDEAAPAIE

-335 SIKMLKQWLSMR
+335 SMKMLKQWLSMR

-356 GNYEVCSRDV
+356 GYYEVCSRDV
-366 LKGKFHSWTR
+366 LKGKFHHWTR

-395 TLLPRLHSLINSDF
+395 TQQPRLHSLINSDF

-438 RIHIADTD
+438 RIHIANTD

-615 QAVALGKE
+615 QAVALGKD

-666 YYRVPGKYPA
+666 YYRVPGKDVEARYIKFRYSSEILERIGGCPA
-676 ASGFREKAQIERH
+676 LSRYIYQQNLASTLLRLGFERK
-689 GLVRDREGGGR
+689 RRSK
-700 DEHRCHRIAIG
+700 G
-711 MGGRPEL
+711 MGWFVIEKEVGEMN
-718 TGLRPVSDLLFAV
+718 TDAIVS
-731 SILFFPKTKIL
+731 
-742 IISNPSTHHIE
+742 PSE
-753 CKTNQKSDIIPSR
+753 WEDDRN
-766 R
+766 

>member
-13 EVLPSFFWTIASSEG
+13 EVMPSFFWTIASSEG

-103 KIPDE
+103 KIPEE
-108 KMQEVIAKA
+108 KMQEVITKV

-241 HIPTIDEAAASIE
+241 HIPTIDEAAPAIE

-335 SIKMLKQWLSMR
+335 SMKMLKQWLSMR

-356 GNYEVCSRDV
+356 GYYEVCSRDV
-366 LKGKFHSWTR
+366 IKGKFHHWTR

-395 TLLPRLHSLINSDF
+395 TQQPRLHSLINSDF

-418 YLTALPAWDGKT
+418 YLTALPTWDGKT

-438 RIHIADTD
+438 RIHIANTD

-597 ESIDSPIDHPI
+597 KSIDSPIDHPI

-666 YYRVPGKYPA
+666 YYRVPGKDVEARYIKFRYSSEILERIGGCPA
-676 ASGFREKAQIERH
+676 LSRYIYQQNLASTLLRLGFERK
-689 GLVRDREGGGR
+689 RRSK
-700 DEHRCHRIAIG
+700 G
-711 MGGRPEL
+711 MGWFVIEKEMGEMN
-718 TGLRPVSDLLFAV
+718 TDAIVS
-731 SILFFPKTKIL
+731 
-742 IISNPSTHHIE
+742 PSE
-753 CKTNQKSDIIPSR
+753 WEDDRN
-766 R
+766 